1 MVDATANPC
10 WDADY
15 YPFGGSNIFGTIN
28 CQPQYRYTLMETEP
42 TMSSDDEYAMY
53 RYYSHRFARFMS
65 PDPIMGNPSNPQ
77 SWNRYAYVINS
88 PVNFIDPLGLS
99 CEDLKDPTPC
109 VVVVTGDPFQGGGFG
124 GSGATSPFKPLLD
137 TNADDR
143 AGGAANNGKLTP
155 AQCKAAQT
163 LLAREQKYG
172 TTIAAWQSAIG
183 YGDGTVEPFNS
194 TNTAPIN
201 SPVGPIKVDWYT
213 DLQLAGPFGDPL
225 LYPVAKLTWTG
236 VRLATGAPITNSLP
250 FQDPAES
257 NAWLQSQNPFSTFS
271 SIFTPQFMA
280 QNCSGGGG

>member
-1 MVDATANPC
+1 
-10 WDADY
+10 
-15 YPFGGSNIFGTIN
+15 
-28 CQPQYRYTLMETEP
+28 
-42 TMSSDDEYAMY
+42 
-53 RYYSHRFARFMS
+53 MS
-65 PDPIMGNPSNPQ
+65 PDRAGLAAVNPADPQ
-77 SWNRYAYVINS
+77 SWNRYAYVMNN
-88 PVNFIDPLGLS
+88 PLALIDPSGLR
-99 CEDLKDPTPC
+99 CVPGTPGYEDDCPPPPPASGPTVGIEFCGVFSFCGP
-109 VVVVTGDPFQGGGFG
+109 GRNWSEYFG
-124 GSGATSPFKPLLD
+124 TDLNGKTLL
-137 TNADDR
+137 R
-143 AGGAANNGKLTP
+143 VPKAANNGKLTP

-280 QNCSGGGG
+280 QNCPGGGG